1 MAVIR
6 DVMAAF
12 ELFQPA
18 SVADAQKLL
27 EQHGPD
33 AWVLAGGLDSFDWL
47 KDRIKKPKAVVDLS
61 GIDELRGVRASG
73 NNASDGVEIGA
84 MTTLT
89 EIVNHPIIKQKYG
102 LLAQAAEVVASPQIR
117 NQGTIGGNVSQD
129 TRCWYYRSG
138 WPCYRAGGNICYAD
152 TPEGRNR
159 EHAILHADRCVA
171 VNPSDSAPAL
181 IALDA
186 KFVIRTRKG
195 ERVVDAEDYFIGP
208 DIDITRLHILQPGD
222 LLTAIRIPSTW
233 AGAQFYFE
241 KIRDRNVW
249 DFPLMNVAS
258 AMVTSGDRIDRIR
271 IAVNGAA
278 ARPLRLKAVEDAV
291 LGKPRNAA
299 TGEMAGRV
307 AVQGAVPLQ
316 FNAYKIPLMRNLVK
330 RAIVR
335 QGAGVEEATWAS

>member
-12 ELFQPA
+12 ELYQPS
-18 SVADAQKLL
+18 SVADAQRLL
-27 EQHGPD
+27 EQQGSD

-47 KDRIKKPKAVVDLS
+47 KDRIKQPKVVVDLS
-61 GIDELRGVRASG
+61 GIEELRGVRAT
-73 NNASDGVEIGA
+73 ADGIEIGA

-89 EIVNHPIIKQKYG
+89 EVVNHPIIKQKYD
-102 LLAQAAEVVASPQIR
+102 LLAQAAELVASPQIR

-129 TRCWYYRSG
+129 TRCWYYRGG

-171 VNPSDSAPAL
+171 VNPSDTAPAL

-186 KFVIRTRKG
+186 KFVLSTRKG
-195 ERVVDAEDYFIGP
+195 EHVVDAEDYFIGP

-222 LLTAIRIPSTW
+222 LLIAIRIPSAW

-258 AMVTSGDRIDRIR
+258 AIATSGDSIERIR

-291 LGKPRNAA
+291 RGRSRSAA
-299 TGEMAGRV
+299 TGDMAGKL

-330 RAIVR
+330 RAIS
-335 QGAGVEEATWAS
+335 GVQEATWAS